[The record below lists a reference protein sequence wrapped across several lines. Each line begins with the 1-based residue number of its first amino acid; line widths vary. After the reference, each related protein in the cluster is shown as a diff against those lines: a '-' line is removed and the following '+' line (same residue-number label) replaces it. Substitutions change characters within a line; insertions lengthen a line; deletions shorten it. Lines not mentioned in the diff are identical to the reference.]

1 MKEHFPLFISSRG
14 KKVLVVGG
22 GKIATRRILTLTNF
36 EFEIT
41 VVAPNIT
48 NEIQQL
54 ADDGLVT
61 HIQREFRNE
70 DLDGKFLVV
79 AATDKREINKYIG
92 EKAKE
97 LGAYVSV
104 ADVKEECNFYFPA
117 VIIKDEVVV
126 GVTGGGKSHKKVK
139 DISNAIRK
147 VLNHENQSG

>member
-1 MKEHFPLFISSRG
+1 MTNTFLITIDGMNIGKGWFDMKEHFPLFISSRG

-117 VIIKDEVVV
+117 VIVKDENCCRCYRRR
-126 GVTGGGKSHKKVK
+126 K
-139 DISNAIRK
+139 IS
-147 VLNHENQSG
+147 

>member
-97 LGAYVSV
+97 LGAM
-104 ADVKEECNFYFPA
+104 
-117 VIIKDEVVV
+117 
-126 GVTGGGKSHKKVK
+126 
-139 DISNAIRK
+139 
-147 VLNHENQSG
+147 

>member
-14 KKVLVVGG
+14 KKCWWSAEVRLQQEG
-22 GKIATRRILTLTNF
+22 ILTLTNF

-79 AATDKREINKYIG
+79 AATDKRE
-92 EKAKE
+92 
-97 LGAYVSV
+97 
-104 ADVKEECNFYFPA
+104 
-117 VIIKDEVVV
+117 
-126 GVTGGGKSHKKVK
+126 
-139 DISNAIRK
+139 
-147 VLNHENQSG
+147 